1 VFVVVEEGKSRARD
15 EPRASSES
23 DTTVSSE
30 PEPSEEEAHASDS
43 ADGDRKK
50 QELPSAPS
58 LGPKT
63 VIEREPVEERLA
75 RHEQSD
81 VDAVGEDKRRAVVG
95 KTYGPTK
102 ARQLTLYGIFLAVVA
117 ALVIGGILLVNALDT
132 PVGKNVPNSA
142 PWAQPG
148 VKQHPPKPLQ

>member
-1 VFVVVEEGKSRARD
+1 VVEEGKSRTRD
-15 EPRASSES
+15 DPRASSEG
-23 DTTVSSE
+23 DTAVSSE
-30 PEPSEEEAHASDS
+30 ADASEADARDS
-43 ADGDRKK
+43 GSTDGERSK
-50 QELPSAPS
+50 QDLPSAPS
-58 LGPKT
+58 LGPNT
-63 VIEREPVEERLA
+63 NIEREPVEERLA

-81 VDAVGEDKRRAVVG
+81 VDAMGEDKRRAVVG

-117 ALVIGGILLVNALDT
+117 ALVIGGILLINALDT
-132 PVGKNVPNSA
+132 PVGKNIPNSA